1 MLPGQY
7 SYTQQVP
14 PYGYPQGGYRD
25 MAGVHALP
33 SQTMYGHRYP
43 HDMSA
48 GAMGQNRLMGQQPPN
63 SGMYTRNLIGSLA
76 ASASRLQ
83 DPSDK
88 IGIWFIL
95 QDLSVRTEGWFR

>member
-1 MLPGQY
+1 M
-7 SYTQQVP
+7 
-14 PYGYPQGGYRD
+14 GGVTPL
-25 MAGVHALP
+25 A
-33 SQTMYGHRYP
+33 SQAMYGGPRYS
-43 HDMSA
+43 HDMTA
-48 GAMGQNRLMGQQPPN
+48 GAMAQGRLMGQQQPN
-63 SGMYTRNLIGSLA
+63 GGMYTRNLIGSLA

>member
-1 MLPGQY
+1 
-7 SYTQQVP
+7 
-14 PYGYPQGGYRD
+14 
-25 MAGVHALP
+25 MAGVAPLP
-33 SQTMYGHRYP
+33 SQSMYGPRYT

-48 GAMGQNRLMGQQPPN
+48 GALAQGRLMGQPPPN

-95 QDLSVRTEGWFR
+95 QDLSVRTEGWFRYVISWCN